1 MAKRIAING
10 FGRIGRLVF
19 RQIFELGLEKKLNV
33 VAINDLTK
41 PSTLAH
47 LLKYDSAQGPFKGE
61 VKSTNDAIIVNGKKI
76 KIYAERDP
84 KDLPWKK
91 EKIDVVVES
100 TGFFTSKEKSQ
111 AHIDAGAKKVAISAP
126 AGDNVKTIVFNV
138 NDNILTKKDVIIS
151 AASCTTNCLAPIA
164 KAIDDAFKIKSGL
177 MTTVHAYTG
186 DQRLVDA
193 PHSDLRRARA
203 AAMSIIPSST
213 GAAKAI
219 GLVLPNLSG
228 KLDGFAM
235 RVPVIT
241 GSVVDL
247 TFELEKKATV
257 DQINQA
263 VAKAAAKNPTL
274 EYLTDEIVSRDI
286 IGSTAGSLFDP
297 FLTKEIVKK
306 DGTKLYKVVSWYD
319 NESSYVSQFV
329 RTLKKFA
336 EL

>member
-1 MAKRIAING
+1 MGKRIAING

-19 RQIFELGLEKKLNV
+19 RQIFELGLEKELEV
-33 VAINDLTK
+33 VAINDLTS
-41 PSTLAH
+41 PEILAH
-47 LLKYDSAQGPFKGE
+47 LLKYDSAQGKFKGE
-61 VKSTNDAIIVNGKKI
+61 VKAKKDAIVVNGKEI
-76 KIYAERDP
+76 KVYAERNP
-84 KDLPWKK
+84 QDLPWKN

-100 TGFFTSKEKSQ
+100 TGFFTSKEKSK

-126 AGDNVKTIVFNV
+126 AGNDVKTIVFGV
-138 NDNILTKKDVIIS
+138 NDDTLTKSDTIIS
-151 AASCTTNCLAPIA
+151 GASCTTNCLAPVA
-164 KAIDDAFKIKSGL
+164 KAIDDKFGIKSGL

-203 AAMSIIPSST
+203 AAVSIVPSST

-219 GLVLPNLSG
+219 GLVLPKLAG

-247 TFELEKKATV
+247 TFETEKKASV
-257 DQINQA
+257 EEINEA
-263 VAKAAAKNPTL
+263 VKKASVKNPSL
-274 EYLTDEIVSRDI
+274 DYLTDPVVSVDI
-286 IGSTAGSLFDP
+286 IGSTAGSLFDAA
-297 FLTKEIVKK
+297 LTKEIVKK
-306 DGTKLYKVVSWYD
+306 DGTKLFKIVSWYD
-319 NESSYVSQFV
+319 NETSYVSQFV

-336 EL
+336 KL